1 LSAGEKIEQTVTI
14 KDHSQAGDITLIG
27 KIVKI
32 VLQPSAW
39 QDATWRFLSTNRR
52 YSLAAAC
59 LVITITV
66 IYLKFQALYLI
77 PLWKYALSILLAL
90 TASWG
95 WYRWGWHGRGKSSLF
110 SAFSTNLLLVIL
122 IGWQAWK
129 IAYPSTFSPPVY
141 GIALAELGEGAG
153 YTRTA
158 RAREIGDQVFEHL
171 CRALNTEYSDQGKND
186 FCTNL
191 AVSSTD
197 QRVELRRIGVIS
209 NSRLAQVYG
218 KQIGADIVIWG
229 NLLTVSGGGATI
241 RFQVI
246 ETPDQAVNP
255 DYPLIF
261 PITTQETDIFAGEFD
276 ENDPLKLK
284 NIVANQSTLI
294 SLFTLGVVAYLDSD
308 FPDAVRT
315 LENGVNT
322 MKTSSELS
330 VSKEGRG
337 LLYYYLGEANLAL
350 GRIEIGLDWLDKA
363 QKANPSEPAVMINMA
378 LGNRS
383 LGRIDKMELN
393 LDQAL
398 ELIEKWLTLHP
409 DDNKAIYERGIVH
422 QMRRQFEDALV
433 DYQQVLSNDD
443 HFLIAYISSSQASAA
458 LGHYHESE
466 KTLKSGIALAQETG
480 ANASWLHLNLA
491 LVYDRWGKIDSA
503 RIEYAR
509 AVELDPQVDW
519 MVYFQARFLGKQG
532 ETDAALASYRK
543 LIEVTSNKGWA
554 YGQIA
559 AYLMEQGLKNEALEN
574 YKLAVHE
581 KPDDGT
587 LRAALAKTY
596 YWAGDEE
603 KAVQEF
609 EEAIRRDPDNYY
621 TYGSYANV
629 LFDHRDYFKAAQM
642 YEKAL
647 RLHPKDFALLL
658 NLGNTYEVLGQP
670 QKAKEIYFQI
680 LNTNGDYPERAYQA
694 AREHLSKM
702 GITTP

>member
-1 LSAGEKIEQTVTI
+1 MSANEKIEQTVTI

-39 QDATWRFLSTNRR
+39 QDAIWRFLSANRR

-59 LVITITV
+59 LVITITA
-66 IYLKFQALYLI
+66 IYLKFQALFLI
-77 PLWKYALSILLAL
+77 PPWKCALSILLAL

-110 SAFSTNLLLVIL
+110 SAFSANLLLVIL

-129 IAYPSTFSPPVY
+129 IAYPPTFPPPVY
-141 GIALAELGEGAG
+141 GIALAELGEGVG

-171 CRALNTEYSDQGKND
+171 CRALNVEYSDQGQDD

-191 AVSSTD
+191 VVSGDD

-209 NSRLAQVYG
+209 SSRLAQTYG
-218 KQIGADIVIWG
+218 KRIGADIVIWG

-308 FPDAVRT
+308 FPEAVRT

-322 MKTSSELS
+322 MEASSKLS
-330 VSKEGRG
+330 VSQKGRG

-350 GRIEIGLDWLDKA
+350 GRIEIGLNWLDKA
-363 QKANPSEPAVMINMA
+363 QKVNPLEPAVEINLA

-383 LGRIDKMELN
+383 LGRLDKMEAN
-393 LDQAL
+393 LDQAS

-443 HFLIAYISSSQASAA
+443 QFLVAYISSGQASAA
-458 LGHYHESE
+458 LGQYQESE
-466 KTLKSGIALAQETG
+466 QTLKSGIALAQETG

-491 LVYDRWGKIDSA
+491 LVYDRWRKIDSA
-503 RIEYAR
+503 RDEYAR

-532 ETDAALASYRK
+532 ETDTALASYRK
-543 LIEVTSNKGWA
+543 LIEVTNNKGWA
-554 YGQIA
+554 YGQTA
-559 AYLMEQGLKNEALEN
+559 AYLLDQGLIKEALEN

-596 YWAGDEE
+596 YWVGDEE
-603 KAVQEF
+603 KSVREF

-621 TYGSYANV
+621 VYGSYANV
-629 LFDHRDYFKAAQM
+629 LFDHRDYLKAAQM

-647 RLHPKDFALLL
+647 RLHPKDFAILL

-670 QKAKEIYFQI
+670 EKAIEIYFHI
-680 LNTNGDYPERAYQA
+680 LNTNGDYPEQAYQA
-694 AREHLSKM
+694 AREHLGKM
-702 GITTP
+702 GVATP

>member
-1 LSAGEKIEQTVTI
+1 MSAGDKIEQTVTI
-14 KDHSQAGDITLIG
+14 NDHSQAGDIKLIG

-39 QDATWRFLSTNRR
+39 QDAIWRFLSANRI
-52 YSLAAAC
+52 YSLFAAC
-59 LVITITV
+59 LVLTITA

-77 PLWKYALSILLAL
+77 PLWKCALSILLAL
-90 TASWG
+90 AASWG
-95 WYRWGWHGRGKSSLF
+95 WYRWGWYSRRKSSLF
-110 SAFSTNLLLVIL
+110 SAFSANLLLAIL
-122 IGWQAWK
+122 IGWQAWQ
-129 IAYPSTFSPPVY
+129 IVYPSTFSPPVY

-153 YTRTA
+153 YHRTA

-171 CRALNTEYSDQGKND
+171 CRALNTEYSDQGKDD

-191 AVSSTD
+191 TVSSTG

-209 NSRLAQVYG
+209 SSRLAQVYG

-229 NLLTVSGGGATI
+229 NLLTVPGGGATI

-246 ETPDQAVNP
+246 ETPNQAVNP

-308 FPDAVRT
+308 FPVAVRT

-322 MKTSSELS
+322 VKASSELS
-330 VSKEGRG
+330 VSQKGRS

-363 QKANPSEPAVMINMA
+363 QQANPLEPAVEINRA

-383 LGRIDKMELN
+383 LGRLDEMELN
-393 LDQAL
+393 LDRAS

-409 DDNKAIYERGIVH
+409 GDNKAIYERGIVH
-422 QMRRQFEDALV
+422 QMRNQFEDALV
-433 DYQQVLSNDD
+433 DYQRVLSNDD
-443 HFLIAYISSSQASAA
+443 HFLIAYISAGQASAA
-458 LGHYHESE
+458 LGSYQESE
-466 KTLKSGIALAQETG
+466 QTLKSGIALAQETG

-491 LVYDRWGKIDSA
+491 LVYDRWGKIELA
-503 RIEYAR
+503 RDEYAT

-519 MVYFQARFLGKQG
+519 MVYFRARFLEKHG

-543 LIEVTSNKGWA
+543 LVEVTRNKGWA
-554 YGQIA
+554 YGQLA
-559 AYLMEQGLKNEALEN
+559 SYLLDQGLLDEALEN
-574 YKLAVHE
+574 YKLAAHE

-587 LRAALAKTY
+587 LRAALAETY
-596 YWAGDEE
+596 FRTGDEE

-609 EEAIRRDPDNYY
+609 EEAIRRDPGNYY
-621 TYGSYANV
+621 VYGSYANI
-629 LFDHRDYFKAAQM
+629 LFDRRDYLMAAQM
-642 YEKAL
+642 YEKTL
-647 RLHPKDFALLL
+647 RLHPKDFAVLL

-670 QKAKEIYFQI
+670 EKAKEIYFQI
-680 LNTNGDYPERAYQA
+680 MNTNGEYPEQAYQV
-694 AREHLSKM
+694 AREHLAKM
-702 GITTP
+702 GIATP